1 MTAYMKH
8 FVTTCL
14 VFLLALPTFGQALTR
29 VETPIAPLQQGAVAL
44 GDLDG
49 DGRLDVLTSGFDG
62 NNAAVT
68 RLYRNEVEGGQSG
81 WQFAEVGDG
90 LPRANVATS
99 LDLGDYDN
107 DGDLDILFTGPF
119 RADVYR
125 NDGAFRF
132 ESLDL
137 RLPSAT
143 TGGGVFELV
152 NSPSSAWGDYD
163 GDGDLD
169 ILTTGVENAS
179 GDNVSL
185 VYRNDGSDRFTPVD
199 VGLPVMLG
207 GSVDWGDYNGDGR
220 IDLLATHQPGPSGT
234 SFTKVFRNDGTDTD
248 GTARFTDIQA
258 DLPSTNA
265 LDAET
270 GSAQWGDVDN
280 DGRLDVL
287 FVSDELRSVTSTP
300 VGVFRNTGSDTF
312 EDLQDALPPAF
323 YADWMD
329 LDGDGQRDVV
339 LNRTEPQ
346 GGKTTSTSTFLNV
359 FRNQGGQF
367 TEAARV
373 PGIWFGAIAV
383 GDLNQDRR
391 PDVLA
396 TGKEEDNFRAGQLTV
411 TAYANTA
418 VTTATV
424 NLPPQPPTNLR
435 SLRNETNSG
444 TLDLVMEWD
453 AGLDPDGID
462 AALTYNVRVGTSPGA
477 SDVLSAMAR
486 PDGTRLIAQSGNAGH
501 NRRFVLRSLDP
512 TKSYY
517 WSVQAI
523 DASLAGSPFASDG
536 VSVDAE
542 DAPSLADVPHR
553 VELTGNYPN
562 PFNPAT
568 TIRYALPETAPVT
581 LTVYNV
587 LGEEVA
593 VLVDASQPAGR
604 HEATW
609 DGRDAAGT
617 LVPSGLYLY
626 RLETPGQTRSRKM
639 VLLK

>member
-1 MTAYMKH
+1 MKH

-14 VFLLALPTFGQALTR
+14 ICLLALPAFGQALTR
-29 VETPIAPLQQGAVAL
+29 VDVPITPLQQGAVAL

-49 DGRLDVLTSGFDG
+49 DGRLDVLMSGFDA
-62 NNAAVT
+62 NNAPVT
-68 RLYRNEVEGGQSG
+68 RLYRNEVSG
-81 WQFAEVGDG
+81 SQNAWQFTQVGDG

-125 NDGAFRF
+125 NDGGFQF
-132 ESLDL
+132 ESLDAD
-137 RLPSAT
+137 LPTAT
-143 TGGGVFELV
+143 TSGGVFELV
-152 NSPSSAWGDYD
+152 SSPSSAWGDYD

-169 ILTTGVENAS
+169 ILTTGVESAAGNT
-179 GDNVSL
+179 VSL
-185 VYRNDGSDRFTPVD
+185 VYRNDGGDQFTPVD
-199 VGLPVMLG
+199 VGLPIMLG

-220 IDLLATHQPGPSGT
+220 LDLLATHQPGPSGI
-234 SFTKVFRNDGTDTD
+234 SFTKVFRNDGTN
-248 GTARFTDIQA
+248 GNGEVRFTDIQA

-270 GSAQWGDVDN
+270 GSAKWGDVDN

-287 FVSDELRSVTSTP
+287 FVADELRSVTSTP
-300 VGVFRNTGSDTF
+300 VGVFRNTGAGTF
-312 EDLQDALPPAF
+312 EDLQDDLPPAF

-346 GGKTTSTSTFLNV
+346 GGKTAATNTFLNV
-359 FRNQGGQF
+359 FRNEAGQF

-383 GDLNQDRR
+383 GDLNRDRR
-391 PDVLA
+391 PDVLL
-396 TGKEEDNFRAGQLTV
+396 TGKEENDFRAGPLMV
-411 TAYANTA
+411 AAYANSTA
-418 VTTATV
+418 STA
-424 NLPPQPPTNLR
+424 NQPPQPPTNLR
-435 SLRNETNSG
+435 TLRNETNSG

-453 AGLDPDGID
+453 AGIDPDGDD

-477 SDVLSAMAR
+477 SDVLSAMAQ
-486 PDGTRLIAQSGNAGH
+486 PDGDRLVAQPGNAGH
-501 NRRFVLRSLDP
+501 NQRLVLRNLDP

-523 DASLAGSPFASDG
+523 DASLAGSPFASEG
-536 VSVDAE
+536 VSVDTE
-542 DAPSLADVPHR
+542 EAPSLADVPRR
-553 VELTGNYPN
+553 VELVGNYPN
-562 PFNPAT
+562 PFNPTT
-568 TIRYALPETAPVT
+568 TIRYALPEAMPVT

-587 LGEEVA
+587 LGAKVA
-593 VLVDASQPAGR
+593 VLVDASQSAGH
-604 HEATW
+604 HEVAW
-609 DGRDAAGT
+609 DGRNDSGT

-626 RLETPGQTRSRKM
+626 RLETPGQTHSRKM
-639 VLLK
+639 VLMK